1 MGKLTEASFIMKLFD
16 KWKNKQLSKAGKELM
31 KNNPQLKKDMEK
43 LDKTLSDIGKRAK
56 KGLASY

>member
-43 LDKTLSDIGKRAK
+43 LDKTLSDIAKRAK
-56 KGLASY
+56 NGLASY